1 MIANKGNQSE
11 AARPPDQ
18 ESEGIQNPP
27 DERKEGDAMYITFSD
42 LIQFSLFI
50 VALINLCYQ
59 IFKDKKDQPPLLPAM
74 TAAAL

>member
-1 MIANKGNQSE
+1 MSNFDIIIRKGNQSE
-11 AARPPDQ
+11 AARPSVQ

-50 VALINLCYQ
+50 VTLVVACYT
-59 IFKDKKDQPPLLPAM
+59 IFKDRKN
-74 TAAAL
+74 

>member
-1 MIANKGNQSE
+1 MSNFDIIIRKGNQSE
-11 AARPPDQ
+11 AARPSVQ

-59 IFKDKKDQPPLLPAM
+59 IFKNRKK
-74 TAAAL
+74 